1 MIADEDVVKALSTIS
16 EYCNTRRIT
25 PTGANMCDGCPMDK
39 VIPGGDCS
47 DIFAMSPYYNAE
59 DVSDYLQDM
68 PAQDK
73 EENDAVNHPSHYCQ
87 GGIETIAILKAK
99 MPAERFIGF
108 LEGNVIKYITRA
120 PYKGNEKQDLEK
132 ARWYLER
139 LIKEIDE
146 TAKPYL
152 EGMQKP

>member
-1 MIADEDVVKALSTIS
+1 MITDKDAVKALSTIA
-16 EYCNTRRIT
+16 EYCDTRRRT
-25 PTGANMCDGCPMDK
+25 QTGATMCDGCPMDK

-47 DIFAMSPYYNAE
+47 DIFSMAPYNNTE
-59 DVSDYLQDM
+59 DVSDYLQGM

-73 EENDAVNHPSHYCQ
+73 KENDTVNHPSHYCH

-99 MPAERFIGF
+99 MPPERFIGF

-120 PYKGNEKQDLEK
+120 PYKGNEVQDLEK

-139 LIKEIDE
+139 LLKEINE
-146 TAKPYL
+146 APKPYL
-152 EGMQKP
+152 EGMQEP